1 MKKKKA
7 QIGYAEINMQDYA
20 RDLVL
25 GRNMSPS
32 SREIKETIEQR
43 NKSLS
48 LED

>member
-1 MKKKKA
+1 MKKKKP

-20 RDLVL
+20 RKLIV
-25 GRNMSPS
+25 GPNMSPS